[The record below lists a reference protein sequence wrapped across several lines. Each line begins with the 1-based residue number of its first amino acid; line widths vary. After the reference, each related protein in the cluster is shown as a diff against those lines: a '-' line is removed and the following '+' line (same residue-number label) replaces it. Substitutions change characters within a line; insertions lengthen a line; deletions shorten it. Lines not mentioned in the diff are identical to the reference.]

1 MEDSIAMIV
10 IFFNKIVSL
19 GFPGNCLLSQQRNI
33 RQFLPPLFF
42 FFLQNLMPKKT
53 KEEIIVFRK
62 KAQCLFSWQFF
73 VLPRVTESRR
83 VQGGQK
89 VEVEQ
94 GRKGVFLAGC
104 CAAGPAGG

>member
-42 FFLQNLMPKKT
+42 FFFAKFNAKENKRRNYCLPKEGSVSVLM
-53 KEEIIVFRK
+53 
-62 KAQCLFSWQFF
+62 A
-73 VLPRVTESRR
+73 VLCPSS
-83 VQGGQK
+83 
-89 VEVEQ
+89 
-94 GRKGVFLAGC
+94 C
-104 CAAGPAGG
+104 Y